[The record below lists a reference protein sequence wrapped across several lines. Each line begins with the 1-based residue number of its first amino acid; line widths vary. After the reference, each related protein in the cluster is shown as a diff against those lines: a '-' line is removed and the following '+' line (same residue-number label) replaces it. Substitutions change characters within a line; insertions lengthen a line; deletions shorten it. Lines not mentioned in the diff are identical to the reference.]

1 MIKAFDT
8 MRISASGLSA
18 ERLRMD
24 TIASNI
30 ANEENLNNELNK
42 KNGANEKKL
51 YGVKATGIVE
61 DSSPV
66 RKMYDPSHPD
76 ADAEGYVS
84 MPNVNVLNEMADMMA
99 SVRTYEASVTV
110 MNAEKSMFGK
120 ALEIGK

>member
-1 MIKAFDT
+1 MK
-8 MRISASGLSA
+8 
-18 ERLRMD
+18 
-24 TIASNI
+24 
-30 ANEENLNNELNK
+30 
-42 KNGANEKKL
+42 KKL

>member
-1 MIKAFDT
+1 M
-8 MRISASGLSA
+8 
-18 ERLRMD
+18 
-24 TIASNI
+24 
-30 ANEENLNNELNK
+30 
-42 KNGANEKKL
+42 
-51 YGVKATGIVE
+51 E

>member
-1 MIKAFDT
+1 MEQLK
-8 MRISASGLSA
+8 
-18 ERLRMD
+18 
-24 TIASNI
+24 
-30 ANEENLNNELNK
+30 
-42 KNGANEKKL
+42 KKL

-61 DSSPV
+61 DPSPV

-76 ADAEGYVS
+76 ADEEGYVS

-99 SVRTYEASVTV
+99 SVRTYEANVTV